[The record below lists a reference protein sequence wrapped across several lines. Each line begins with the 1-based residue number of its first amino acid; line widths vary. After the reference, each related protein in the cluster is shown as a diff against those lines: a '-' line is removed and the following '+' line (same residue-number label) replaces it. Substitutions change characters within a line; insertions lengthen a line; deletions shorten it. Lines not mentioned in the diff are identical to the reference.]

1 MKKLLLTLMTLFSAV
16 GFMNVASAASGY
28 VNMEA
33 VLSATPAFVQ
43 AGKELA
49 SEQQKMQKQFN
60 AEAKN
65 LSEKEKQNLGEKLN
79 RQLVE
84 KEQRLMSPIQEKLKI
99 AIAKA
104 AKEKGVDIV
113 INAREVVYGGI
124 DLTESVKQ
132 NMK

>member
-1 MKKLLLTLMTLFSAV
+1 MKKLWITMMTLFSAL
-16 GFMNVASAASGY
+16 GFMNAADAASGY

-33 VLSATPAFVQ
+33 VLAATPSFVQ

-49 SEQQKMQKQFN
+49 SEQQKMQQQFN
-60 AEAKN
+60 DESKK
-65 LSEKEKQNLGEKLN
+65 LSDKEKQALGEKLS
-79 RQLVE
+79 RQLAE
-84 KEQRLMSPIQEKLKI
+84 KEQKLMAPIQEKLKM

-124 DLTESVKQ
+124 DLTEPVKQ

>member
-1 MKKLLLTLMTLFSAV
+1 MKKLLITLLTLLSTV
-16 GFMNVASAASGY
+16 GFMDVASAASGY
-28 VNMEA
+28 VNMEV

-60 AEAKN
+60 AEAKT

-79 RQLVE
+79 RQLAA
-84 KEQRLMSPIQEKLKI
+84 KEQQLMAPIQEKLKI

>member
-33 VLSATPAFVQ
+33 VLAATPAFVQ

-49 SEQQKMQKQFN
+49 SEQQELQKKFN
-60 AEAKN
+60 AEAKT
-65 LSEKEKQNLGEKLN
+65 LSEKEKQNLGEKLS
-79 RQLVE
+79 RQLAE

>member
-1 MKKLLLTLMTLFSAV
+1 MKKLLITLLTLLSTV
-16 GFMNVASAASGY
+16 GFMDVASAASGY
-28 VNMEA
+28 VNMEV

-60 AEAKN
+60 AEAKT
-65 LSEKEKQNLGEKLN
+65 LSEKEKQDLGEKLN
-79 RQLVE
+79 RQLAA
-84 KEQRLMSPIQEKLKI
+84 KEQQLMAPIQEKLKI